1 MEGSALL
8 HLPEGMLIEQIHITE
23 NGLVIE
29 VVATHP
35 QSCCPLCSQTSSSIH
50 SHYRRVLRD
59 APCAGRRV
67 QLFLTARQVE
77 FLAGRLVERV
87 SPGRQDQQTTHEC
100 RSHRTSPKNE

>member
-50 SHYRRVLRD
+50 SHYRRNLLD
-59 APCAGRRV
+59 ACDLPHI
-67 QLFLTARQVE
+67 
-77 FLAGRLVERV
+77 V
-87 SPGRQDQQTTHEC
+87 SNWQNHNLSYTLPEK
-100 RSHRTSPKNE
+100 PL